1 MGLLLLIL
9 AALLADA
16 QTVVSLSPAGD
27 GAGLTPLLKLRFS
40 APIDPEALRSRVWI
54 RWGAS
59 AQTAG
64 FTTYPIGYAMPIN
77 EVSWDPATN
86 TLYAKPDEQLDHDR
100 DYELVVSGPGDTT
113 LATSRFHT
121 RNITSTLLARELG
134 PAASVTR
141 VIPRVLDLTEVKA
154 ITVLNQTSANPAV
167 ALTSQPFP
175 VDPSFITSLGLRR
188 LVFLRYTSPRG
199 DSVDVHAWI
208 PNAPKPIGGYPVTLI
223 GHGFGD
229 SRLYGPSFLATS
241 VIANSVVMAIDAV
254 GHGYGPGSQL
264 RFDLLDGTTL
274 NVPFPGRGRDVDGDG
289 KIDAGEGCVLLAPR
303 NPDFS
308 NSCFRETALD
318 YRKLVREIQWGIDL
332 DGDGANDLDA
342 NRIRYI
348 GQSYGAMYGTI
359 LVAVEG
365 GIEAAVLNVGGGSSL
380 ELFRYGSSAR
390 PQLQAFVAASM
401 PELVGVP
408 DPLIGRWQ
416 PVVRFTNPR
425 SGAYLEYI
433 DSIATIAA
441 DANPASFAPFL
452 KQATLYGN
460 PIKRVLFQYAVGDQ
474 TVANPTTGQLL
485 RAAFEYELVSV
496 YRHDLAR
503 AEAPELPENPHTF
516 LAAFAAFDQPQ
527 ALIIGLAG
535 LTQAGQFLASG
546 KREVPD
552 VNSLV
557 RLVFK
562 QNLFEVP
569 ALFP

>member
-1 MGLLLLIL
+1 MRFVLLIL
-9 AALLADA
+9 TALAA
-16 QTVVSLSPAGD
+16 QSQNVVSLSPGGN
-27 GAGLTPLLKLRFS
+27 GAGLMPLLKVRFS
-40 APIDPEALRSRVWI
+40 APVDPEAMRSRVSI

-59 AQTAG
+59 AQTVG
-64 FTTYPIGYAMPIN
+64 FTTYPVGYVMPIN
-77 EVSWDPATN
+77 EVAWDPATN
-86 TLYAKPDEQLDHDR
+86 TMYAKPDEQLDHDR
-100 DYELVVSGPGDTT
+100 DFELVVSGPGETT

-121 RNITSTLLARELG
+121 RNVTSTLLVRELG
-134 PAASVTR
+134 PAASIRR
-141 VIPRVLDLTEVKA
+141 VVPRVFDLAEVKA
-154 ITVLNQTSANPAV
+154 ITSLNQTSANPAA
-167 ALTSQPFP
+167 ALSAQPFP
-175 VDPSFITSLGLRR
+175 VDPTFVTGLGLRR
-188 LVFLRYTSPRG
+188 LVFMRYTSPRG

-208 PNAPKPIGGYPVTLI
+208 PTAPKPVGGYPVTLV

-229 SRLYGPSFLATS
+229 SRLYGPSFIATS

-254 GHGYGPGSQL
+254 GHGYGPGSQV
-264 RFDLLDGTTL
+264 RFDMLDGTSV
-274 NVPFPGRGRDVDGDG
+274 NVPLSGRGRDADGDG
-289 KIDAGEGCVLLAPR
+289 RIDPGEGCILISPG
-303 NPDFS
+303 NPEFS
-308 NSCFRETALD
+308 NSCFRETVLD

-332 DGDGANDLDA
+332 DGDGTNDLDA

-380 ELFRYGSSAR
+380 EVFRRGATTSA
-390 PQLQAFVAASM
+390 QLQGFVAVSA
-401 PELVGVP
+401 PELAGVP

-416 PVVRFTNPR
+416 PVVRLSNPR
-425 SGAYLEYI
+425 TGAYLEFI

-474 TVANPTTGQLL
+474 TVANVTTGQLL

-503 AEAPELPENPHTF
+503 AEAPGLPENPHTF
-516 LAAFAAFDQPQ
+516 LAAFGTFDQPQ
-527 ALIIGLAG
+527 ALIIGLAA
-535 LTQAGQFLASG
+535 LTQAGQFLSSG

-552 VNSLV
+552 VNVLV
-557 RLVFK
+557 RLAFK

-569 ALFP
+569 SSYN